1 MGKPNKG
8 HKLYWKHVVTF
19 HSTRSQLH
27 TDRGV
32 WLLRTQNLLGSQ
44 PTFSRLGKER
54 KESSTLTQPRMFS
67 MSITTTTTYLRPRS
81 DGRATRRS
89 NYNFNANNSCI
100 NIY

>member
-32 WLLRTQNLLGSQ
+32 WLLRTQNLLESQ
-44 PTFSRLGKER
+44 PTANIQQTWKGE
-54 KESSTLTQPRMFS
+54 EYST
-67 MSITTTTTYLRPRS
+67 
-81 DGRATRRS
+81 
-89 NYNFNANNSCI
+89 
-100 NIY
+100 

>member
-27 TDRGV
+27 TDRGDR
-32 WLLRTQNLLGSQ
+32 LLRTQNLLGSQ
-44 PTFSRLGKER
+44 PTISRLGKER

>member
-54 KESSTLTQPRMFS
+54 KESSS
-67 MSITTTTTYLRPRS
+67 TTTNNHHHHYLLLPPAS
-81 DGRATRRS
+81 
-89 NYNFNANNSCI
+89 F
-100 NIY
+100 

>member
-44 PTFSRLGKER
+44 PIFSRLGKER
-54 KESSTLTQPRMFS
+54 STQHVH
-67 MSITTTTTYLRPRS
+67 
-81 DGRATRRS
+81 
-89 NYNFNANNSCI
+89 NSG
-100 NIY
+100 YFQYQ